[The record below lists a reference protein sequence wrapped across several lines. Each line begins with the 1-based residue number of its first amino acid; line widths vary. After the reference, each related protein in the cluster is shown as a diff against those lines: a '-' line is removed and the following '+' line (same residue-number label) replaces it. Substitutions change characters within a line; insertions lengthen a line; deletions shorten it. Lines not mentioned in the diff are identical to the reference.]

1 MSDGRLAQQVAFLVE
16 ADRLKTIIRQT
27 PLVDNSRR
35 ENSAEHSWHLALAAI
50 VLAEHAPAT
59 LDLKRVL
66 EMVVVHDLVEIDAG
80 DTFAYDPTGHL
91 DKEAREQAAADR
103 LFSLL
108 PADQASHLRANWEE
122 FEARATLEARFANA
136 LDRFQALL
144 QNMGAGGGS
153 WRAHSVTRAQVMTR
167 MAPIESTLPE
177 VWPFLLEVV
186 ERFCALGAI
195 VETRD

>member
-1 MSDGRLAQQVAFLVE
+1 MSDGRLAQQVAFLLE

-27 PLVDNSRR
+27 PLIDNSRR
-35 ENSAEHSWHLALAAI
+35 ENSAEHSWHLALAAL
-50 VLAEHAPAT
+50 VLAEHAPET

-66 EMVVVHDLVEIDAG
+66 EMVIVHDLVEIDAG

-108 PADQASHLRANWEE
+108 PTDQANHLRASWEE
-122 FEARATLEARFANA
+122 FEARATIEARFANA

-177 VWPFLLEVV
+177 VWPFILNVV

-195 VETRD
+195 VDG